1 MVNNQTGRLPFS
13 KFYPEVARKMYM
25 DVPIG
30 SGLIQNYMEDS
41 VVLNG
46 TGSATAGSTVTIPH
60 GLSNTPTDV
69 MLTAQASGFLWLVTS
84 AGAPNGWDSTNIY
97 VATSVA
103 SLPFL
108 AKVEV

>member
-13 KFYPEVARKMYM
+13 KFYPETARKMYM

-30 SGLIQNYMEDS
+30 SGLIQNYMEES

-46 TGSATAGSTVTIPH
+46 TGAVTLGDTVTLAH
-60 GLSNTPTDV
+60 GLANTPTFV
-69 MLTAQASGFLWLVTS
+69 ALTPLASGSVWLVTS
-84 AGAPNGWDSTNIY
+84 DEAPYGWDSTNIY
-97 VATSVA
+97 AATSVA